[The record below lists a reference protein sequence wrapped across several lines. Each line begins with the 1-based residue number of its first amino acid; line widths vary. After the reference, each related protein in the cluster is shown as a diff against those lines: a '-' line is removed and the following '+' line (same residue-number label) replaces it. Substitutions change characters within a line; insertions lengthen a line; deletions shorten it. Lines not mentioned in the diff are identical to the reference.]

1 MPSIKGKKIKTK
13 KKDASTKKGRGG
25 KATSKGK
32 GVSAVKKLLGGLR
45 MSGGG
50 GNPSKNNPLI
60 AGPQKGLRRTSKL
73 Q

>member
-1 MPSIKGKKIKTK
+1 MPAIKGKKTKTK
-13 KKDASTKKGRGG
+13 KKDTSTKKGRGG

-45 MSGGG
+45 MAGGG
-50 GNPSKNNPLI
+50 GSPSAGQPKISGPRKNIRQPS
-60 AGPQKGLRRTSKL
+60 RL